1 MTENKFS
8 LENILS
14 EYPSDGESPDEAA
27 LDDILSSY
35 PATKNYEDSGL
46 AEIFDSRNPTNDIS
60 LSGINISLEQD
71 YPSPEE
77 IRNSRPKSVH
87 DIPEDQLTE
96 EERIKKDKQ
105 IKYEIMSGD
114 YDRKYMPD
122 ELKTDAELRAER
134 EEKEAAE
141 KKTKKTKVK
150 PVKKR

>member
-8 LENILS
+8 LEDILS

-87 DIPEDQLTE
+87 DFP
-96 EERIKKDKQ
+96 RI
-105 IKYEIMSGD
+105 SL
-114 YDRKYMPD
+114 P
-122 ELKTDAELRAER
+122 
-134 EEKEAAE
+134 
-141 KKTKKTKVK
+141 
-150 PVKKR
+150 KRNASKRTSR